1 MKRMTVR
8 MRDELA
14 EGLEKCAE
22 QNERSLHGEIVHAL
36 DEYISVKIAGKI
48 TADGKVEIDPAYA
61 DYLAGK
67 TLDPRD

>member
-36 DEYISVKIAGKI
+36 DEYVNVKVAGKI
-48 TADGKVEIDPAYA
+48 TADGTIKFNDPYWFTPDGIDQS
-61 DYLAGK
+61 
-67 TLDPRD
+67 R